1 MDDRKRK
8 PWMMDYEEHLGGT
21 QNGSVG
27 NAASFQKPRE
37 EAGAGSASREKEGVL
52 CQNLRCVDR

>member
-1 MDDRKRK
+1 MDGRKRK
-8 PWMMDYEEHLGGT
+8 LWMMDYEEHLGGT

-27 NAASFQKPRE
+27 NVASFQKPRE

-52 CQNLRCVDR
+52 CQNLRYVDR

>member
-1 MDDRKRK
+1 
-8 PWMMDYEEHLGGT
+8 MDYEEHLGGT

-27 NAASFQKPRE
+27 NVASFQKPRE

-52 CQNLRCVDR
+52 HQNLRCADR